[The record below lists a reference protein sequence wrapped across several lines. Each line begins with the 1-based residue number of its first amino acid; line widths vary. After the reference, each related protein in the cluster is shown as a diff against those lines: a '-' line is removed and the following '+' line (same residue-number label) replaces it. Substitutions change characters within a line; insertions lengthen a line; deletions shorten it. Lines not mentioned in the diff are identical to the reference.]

1 MKQATAGSGSAA
13 DKSYPDTAAANAEL
27 EAKLTGGNSGGAG
40 SAMPNE
46 AQVRVAGS
54 PACKHANCMQ
64 RPFSIRKSVSDAA
77 RLHCFRV
84 ALQYMLCWRNRA
96 NVRSAF
102 ALYALH

>member
-27 EAKLTGGNSGGAG
+27 EAKLTGGNTGGAG

-54 PACKHANCMQ
+54 SGCKDANCMH
-64 RPFSIRKSVSDAA
+64 RPALFLKFCLTRGTPAIFFASTSVCSVLAE
-77 RLHCFRV
+77 
-84 ALQYMLCWRNRA
+84 QNRYTQ
-96 NVRSAF
+96 SC
-102 ALYALH
+102 